1 MRATDQ
7 GYIIGRALWRWV
19 AALAPGALIIALLV
33 GLLLGFGP
41 AHPAGLFD
49 VGLALAIAF
58 FALGE
63 FIIITGFIRRPVLLA
78 TSDAGLL
85 YYPVRSDPMAI
96 PWARVAA
103 IFVRERLV
111 GQTMM
116 RSLVFAL
123 RPLPGEDPNDPEA
136 LDHVSLPAHQLP
148 LSAGRCLRLLAER
161 HREQIA
167 LNNIAVFE
175 QPQVEMGKLAGW

>member
-1 MRATDQ
+1 MRATRD
-7 GYIIGRALWRWV
+7 GYSIGRAPWRW
-19 AALAPGALIIALLV
+19 ATALAPGALIIALLV

-63 FIIITGFIRRPVLLA
+63 YIIVAGFIRRPVLLA
-78 TSDAGLL
+78 TSDAGLV
-85 YYPVRSDPMAI
+85 YYPVRSEPLAI
-96 PWARVAA
+96 PWSRVAA
-103 IFVRERLV
+103 IYVRERWV
-111 GQTMM
+111 AQRVM

-123 RPLPGEDPNDPEA
+123 RPMPGDDPDAP
-136 LDHVSLPAHQLP
+136 DHISLPAHQLP
-148 LSAGRCLRLLAER
+148 LSAGRCLRLLVER

-167 LNNIAVFE
+167 LNNIAVLE
-175 QPQVEMGKLAGW
+175 QPQVEMGQLAGW